1 MTGVIGSLRGVLA
14 DRGPR
19 GHVLVEVAGVGYRL
33 TVTASTAQAL
43 GGVGTP
49 AHLLVHHL
57 IREDSQAL
65 YGFASRGERDC
76 FEALIGAHGVGPAL
90 ALAILSVHGPLEL
103 LRVLADED
111 LDALCLVPGVGRKT
125 AQRLLVE
132 LKTRLD
138 VDGMVGSALP
148 GGTVTQNGSL
158 PPDAPTRTVVR
169 QALLEL
175 GYSLDEARVALD
187 GLDDDLEEAAL
198 LRAALRR
205 LAR

>member
-19 GHVLVEVAGVGYRL
+19 GDVLVEVAGVGYRL
-33 TVTASTAQAL
+33 TVTASTGRAL
-43 GGVGTP
+43 GAVGTP

-103 LRVLADED
+103 LRVLAEED

-138 VDGMVGSALP
+138 VDGMARTGLP
-148 GGTVTQNGSL
+148 GGPVAPNGSL
-158 PPDAPTRTVVR
+158 PPDAPVRTVVR

-175 GYSLDEARVALD
+175 GYSTDEARVALE
-187 GLDDDLEEAAL
+187 GLADDLEEAAL